1 MPKKKLIGEVVSD
14 KMDKTVVVA
23 VSTLVKHPR
32 VGKYIK
38 RTKKYY
44 AHDENNECR
53 DGDIVEIIESR
64 PLSKLKRW
72 RVLRIVE
79 RSVFTD
85 EILDEELEGGSSDD
99 N

>member
-79 RSVFTD
+79 RSVFAD
-85 EILDEELEGGSSDD
+85 ETLDEELEGGSSDD